1 MAFINKNVSTMAMPS
16 GMNRMG
22 QFPLDMSSVYYDEAS
37 LKAYAESGSIA
48 YVGQIVSLV
57 DETNGKVTVYSIQNL
72 AGDLKEVGTV
82 PVGDE
87 KTIDVDAEGKIS
99 LANIESLV
107 FERDI
112 LGEDEEPTGEKEE
125 IKYQALLTKDGLV
138 WVEPSKTTVEGLA
151 TLIDGLSKEMTG
163 VKGRLDEIE
172 EALPGFQPVGNYK
185 TVQEAY
191 SAEGSTVKTITKVE
205 QNANGEV
212 EVVYSDIAFPAP
224 VDITGKKDK
233 QEAYS
238 AEGSKVKTLTKIE
251 QNENGVIAAT
261 FEEITFPEDKDTTY
275 TLGYEAKVDGEDGH
289 PARIVLTPSEGE
301 ATYVDATPFIK
312 DGMLDNVAY
321 DADSNTLT
329 FTFNTDAGKED
340 VEVELSDIL
349 APYTGV
355 DGDRIKVEVSGTE
368 ISADLK
374 VGTITK
380 DYLDANVQASL
391 ALADSALQ
399 EHQDISHLAT
409 KAEVT
414 EAEGRAA
421 ADASSKAATAKSEAI
436 TEAGKLADAAQAA
449 AIADADTKLANKVDT
464 TSFNETINTINSTTG
479 TLREDITA
487 INNPESGILAQAK
500 ADATEKANAA
510 KSGAEAT
517 AAGLYATKEYVGTV
531 PEGKGDTIVAYINK
545 KAEETL
551 AAAQGGSS
559 ETAASVAAALQNY
572 KDLNDP
578 KVQQNTTDIAQLRA
592 DLTTEQGKITNLQST
607 TGDHAT
613 KIGVLENTVAGH
625 GTSIEALNTTTG
637 THGTDIADLKSGKAD
652 KTALTEAVGRISA
665 NETAI
670 DNRYTKEEANAL
682 LADKADKSS
691 VYTKSEADNLLNAK
705 ADASAVYTKEEI
717 NATVAT
723 LATKTELGDQDT
735 ALKALITAEETRAT
749 GKEAEL
755 LAAIQKNAEDI
766 GNIDFIDETELA
778 AAVEVE
784 TNRAVAK
791 ENELAGLISANSQA
805 IAGNTAAIN
814 SILGNEDEI
823 DLNSIAELA
832 AWITEHGTEAE
843 GMTEAIEANAAA
855 IKVINET
862 TIPGAITS
870 ANGYTDD
877 AIAVLAKTVGDN
889 KTAIEGTVSE
899 LANTVA
905 ANKKSADDAIAAITT
920 NYKVKDVDGT
930 SLALNAD
937 GVASVKA
944 VSTDLLTQGSE
955 ELVFCA
961 GNAGVKAAE

>member
-37 LKAYAESGSIA
+37 LKAYAESGAIA

-72 AGDLKEVGTV
+72 AGDLKEVGTI

-125 IKYQALLTKDGLV
+125 VKYQALLTKDGLV

-172 EALPGFQPVGNYK
+172 KDYLVAADLNDYAKTEDLPVNVSDLTNDAGYLVSADLADYAKTADVVTNSEFEAFE
-185 TVQEAY
+185 EA
-191 SAEGSTVKTITKVE
+191 
-205 QNANGEV
+205 N
-212 EVVYSDIAFPAP
+212 D
-224 VDITGKKDK
+224 
-233 QEAYS
+233 EA
-238 AEGSKVKTLTKIE
+238 
-251 QNENGVIAAT
+251 IAAART
-261 FEEITFPEDKDTTY
+261 GAVSDVAAV
-275 TLGYEAKVDGEDGH
+275 GYALASNV
-289 PARIVLTPSEGE
+289 E
-301 ATYVDATPFIK
+301 ATYATKEELGDVDDKFGDYLT
-312 DGMLDNVAY
+312 VAAY
-321 DADSNTLT
+321 
-329 FTFNTDAGKED
+329 NTDKEALDAEDEAIRAIAEDAQTKVDTFMGTIESSTEVVDTLSEIINLINSEDAELSTALMTEINKKADKTTVEAIDDRVEALENKPFDTYATKSEVEGVNAKFADYTTTAVMNGKFDEKVDKTSYATDKAGLEKAIEDAEAAAIVEAGK
-340 VEVELSDIL
+340 
-349 APYTGV
+349 
-355 DGDRIKVEVSGTE
+355 
-368 ISADLK
+368 
-374 VGTITK
+374 
-380 DYLDANVQASL
+380 
-391 ALADSALQ
+391 LADA
-399 EHQDISHLAT
+399 A
-409 KAEVT
+409 KA
-414 EAEGRAA
+414 
-421 ADASSKAATAKSEAI
+421 DAI

-449 AIADADTKLANKVDT
+449 AEGKVSALETALDARLDDL
-464 TSFNETINTINSTTG
+464 E
-479 TLREDITA
+479 A
-487 INNPESGILAQAK
+487 INHDSF
-500 ADATEKANAA
+500 
-510 KSGAEAT
+510 
-517 AAGLYATKEYVGTV
+517 ATKEALNTVSGVATDAQSRVGIV
-531 PEGKGDTIVAYINK
+531 EGKIDEITSVGGEPNVLERIKVNGVTQEIEKDAEGKSLKSVNISVPTKFSDIEDNSGFDARITAAQS
-545 KAEETL
+545 KADS
-551 AAAQGGSS
+551 AAA
-559 ETAASVAAALQNY
+559 AAGTNAAAI
-572 KDLNDP
+572 D
-578 KVQQNTTDIAQLRA
+578 QLRA

-613 KIGVLENTVAGH
+613 RIQTVENTVNGH
-625 GTSIEALNTTTG
+625 TTTINSHTESITGLTNAVATKAEQSALNG
-637 THGTDIADLKSGKAD
+637 
-652 KTALTEAVGRISA
+652 AVERISA

-691 VYTKSEADNLLNAK
+691 VYTKGEADNLLNAK
-705 ADASAVYTKEEI
+705 ADTSAVYTKEEI

-723 LATKTELGDQDT
+723 LATKTELGNQDT

-766 GNIDFIDETELA
+766 GKIDFVDEDELA

-862 TIPGAITS
+862 TIPAAIAS
-870 ANGYTDD
+870 ANGYTDEV
-877 AIAVLAKTVGDN
+877 IAALTKTVGDN

-899 LANTVA
+899 LATLVDN
-905 ANKKSADDAIAAITT
+905 NKTATDAAIKAITD

-930 SLALNAD
+930 SLALNTN

-944 VSTDLLTQGSE
+944 VSTDLLTQGAE
-955 ELVFCA
+955 ELIFCA
-961 GNAGVKAAE
+961 GDAGKKAE

>member
-37 LKAYAESGSIA
+37 LKAYAESGAIA

-72 AGDLKEVGTV
+72 AGDLKEVGTI

-125 IKYQALLTKDGLV
+125 VKYQALLTKDGLV

-172 EALPGFQPVGNYK
+172 KDYLVAADLNDYAKTEDLPVNVSELTNDAGYLVSADLADYAKTADVVTNSEFEAFE
-185 TVQEAY
+185 EA
-191 SAEGSTVKTITKVE
+191 
-205 QNANGEV
+205 N
-212 EVVYSDIAFPAP
+212 D
-224 VDITGKKDK
+224 
-233 QEAYS
+233 EA
-238 AEGSKVKTLTKIE
+238 
-251 QNENGVIAAT
+251 IAAART
-261 FEEITFPEDKDTTY
+261 GAVSDVAAV
-275 TLGYEAKVDGEDGH
+275 GYAL
-289 PARIVLTPSEGE
+289 ASEVE
-301 ATYVDATPFIK
+301 ATYATKEELGDVDDKFSDYLTVAAYNTDKEALDAEDEAIRAIAEDAQTKVDTFMGTIESSTEVVDTLSEIINLINSEDAELSTALMTEINKKADKTTVEAIDDRVEALENKPFDTYATKSEVEGVDAKFADYTTTAVMNGKFDEKVDKTSYATDKAGLEKAIE
-312 DGMLDNVAY
+312 
-321 DADSNTLT
+321 DAEAAAIVE
-329 FTFNTDAGKED
+329 AGK
-340 VEVELSDIL
+340 
-349 APYTGV
+349 
-355 DGDRIKVEVSGTE
+355 
-368 ISADLK
+368 
-374 VGTITK
+374 
-380 DYLDANVQASL
+380 
-391 ALADSALQ
+391 LADA
-399 EHQDISHLAT
+399 A
-409 KAEVT
+409 KA
-414 EAEGRAA
+414 
-421 ADASSKAATAKSEAI
+421 DAI

-449 AIADADTKLANKVDT
+449 AEGKVSALEAALDARLDDL
-464 TSFNETINTINSTTG
+464 E
-479 TLREDITA
+479 A
-487 INNPESGILAQAK
+487 INHDSF
-500 ADATEKANAA
+500 
-510 KSGAEAT
+510 
-517 AAGLYATKEYVGTV
+517 ATKEALNTVSGVATDAQSRVGIV
-531 PEGKGDTIVAYINK
+531 EGKIDEITSVGGEPNVLERIKVNGVTQEIEKDAEGKSLKSVNISVPTKFSDIEDNSGFDARITAAQT
-545 KAEETL
+545 KADN
-551 AAAQGGSS
+551 AAA
-559 ETAASVAAALQNY
+559 AAGTNA
-572 KDLNDP
+572 
-578 KVQQNTTDIAQLRA
+578 TDIAQLRT
-592 DLTTEQGKITNLQST
+592 DLTAEQGKITNLQST

-613 KIGVLENTVAGH
+613 RIQTVENTVSGH
-625 GTSIEALNTTTG
+625 TTTINSHTESITGLTNAVATKAEQSALNG
-637 THGTDIADLKSGKAD
+637 
-652 KTALTEAVGRISA
+652 AVERISA

-670 DNRYTKEEANAL
+670 ANRYTKEEANAL

-691 VYTKSEADNLLNAK
+691 VYTKSEADNLLSAK

-723 LATKTELGDQDT
+723 LATKTELSDQDT

-766 GNIDFIDETELA
+766 GKIDFVDEDELA
-778 AAVEVE
+778 AAVKVE
-784 TNRAVAK
+784 TDRAVAK
-791 ENELAGLISANSQA
+791 EGELAGLIDANSKA

-814 SILGNEDEI
+814 TIIGGEDI
-823 DLNSIAELA
+823 DVDYDSIAELA
-832 AWITEHGTEAE
+832 AWITEHGTEAA

-870 ANGYTDD
+870 ANGYTDE
-877 AIAVLAKTVGDN
+877 AIAALTKTVGDN

-905 ANKKSADDAIAAITT
+905 ANKKSADDAIAAIITD
-920 NYKVKDVDGT
+920 YKVKDVDND
-930 SLALNAD
+930 SLKLEN
-937 GVASVKA
+937 GVASINA
-944 VSTDLLTQGSE
+944 VSTDLLTQGKE

-961 GNAGVKAAE
+961 GGAGEKAE